1 MTEIGGVV
9 GEGFGGRVGA
19 VGGVGDCLRWVAGSL
34 QGGLEVGEACWGV
47 PGAWA

>member
-19 VGGVGDCLRWVAGSL
+19 VGGVGDCLGWVAGVLEGSL
-34 QGGLEVGEACWGV
+34 QVDLAGWGV
-47 PGAWA
+47 PGAWG